1 MPLISV
7 LIPAFRASAT
17 IARAVGSVLAQTQDD
32 LEVVVA
38 SDDGTDYL
46 AVLDAAGI
54 ADARLRM
61 VGTGGVG
68 TGEASARNAALAVAS
83 GTLIANLDADD
94 AFTPDRLA
102 VLAPLALD
110 RGAATDNTAVLD
122 ADQRPVKT
130 PFPDADA
137 VFAMTP
143 DRIMGPRVPF
153 FPVFRREHAGAGWT
167 GVPFAADVLFNLELA
182 CRAPAYMASPRPL
195 YRYIQTAG
203 SITRAADTA
212 AVAEAGYDAILALL
226 TGGALDLTDA
236 VRAQAVGEFSANR
249 MLNRLFAAWHRDGR
263 VAGLDDFLAL
273 TQNGRAPWVGDALKT
288 VA

>member
-7 LIPAFRASAT
+7 LIPAFRASST
-17 IARAVGSVLAQTQDD
+17 IARAILSVLAQTQDD
-32 LEVVVA
+32 LEVVIA

-46 AVLDAAGI
+46 AVLDTAGI
-54 ADARLRM
+54 ADPRLRQ
-61 VGTGGVG
+61 VSTGGVG

-83 GTLIANLDADD
+83 GALIANLDADD
-94 AFTPDRLA
+94 AFEPDRLA
-102 VLAPLALD
+102 VLAPLAYGQ
-110 RGAATDNTAVLD
+110 GAATDNTAVLD
-122 ADQRPVKT
+122 ADQRLLKT
-130 PFPDADA
+130 PFPAADA

-143 DRIMGPRVPF
+143 ERILAPRVPF

-182 CRAPAYMASPRPL
+182 CRAPAYRASPRPL
-195 YRYIQTAG
+195 YRYIQTTG

-212 AVAEAGYDAILALL
+212 AVAEAGYDAILSLL
-226 TGGALDLTDA
+226 TDGGLDLTDG
-236 VRAQAVGEFSANR
+236 VRAQAVAEFRANR

-263 VAGLDDFLAL
+263 VSGLDEFLAV
-273 TQNGRAPWVGDALKT
+273 TQNGRAPWVPEALKT